1 MKILAVF
8 LNENKRLFREK
19 GLILILLLMPL
30 AFIVPIGSAYTSGA
44 FGGSGDNQPL
54 LVIDYDGGKQAQDLI
69 TTLDESFLIEHNLP
83 ADQAQKYQLE
93 ADPDRAAP
101 GPACDEKIARAQ
113 LKQSARSLALLI
125 PKGLSEAY
133 AQGKPTTVT
142 LLYDP
147 TGDANLR
154 DQVQGVIQ
162 GAAIEISLE
171 KQVMQSGQDMQD
183 LTSIASDD
191 VQNAVAKA
199 AQKTSSK
206 DLKSAIIFEQTP
218 PSNYAERKPPNPLQQ
233 NIPGYT
239 VMFVFL
245 VAGFMAGWS
254 IEEKQNGILRRLRSS
269 PVSTSS
275 LLAGKLFHGLV
286 ISLVQIVVLF
296 LVSSAIFRLDLGKD
310 PLAFALVCVALA
322 TTVSC
327 LGMLASAIKFPGAA
341 ITAPLVIGALLG
353 GCLFSPDFFPPLLR
367 TISYFIPHTWAMSA
381 YQDLI
386 VRGQGLVQV
395 LPEIG
400 VLLLFAVVFFGV
412 GVWRYDPLD

>member
-1 MKILAVF
+1 MKIFAVF
-8 LNENKRLFREK
+8 LNENKRLLREK
-19 GLILILLLMPL
+19 GLILILMLMPL

-44 FGGSGDNQPL
+44 AATGDEDRPL

-69 TTLDESFLIEHNLP
+69 ETLDESFRIERNLP
-83 ADQAQKYQLE
+83 VEDAKKVQLDS
-93 ADPDRAAP
+93 DPDCAAP

-113 LKQSARSLALLI
+113 LKASTRTLALLI

-133 AQGKPTTVT
+133 AQSKQTIVT

-147 TGDANLR
+147 AGDVNLR

-162 GAAIEISLE
+162 GAAISISLE
-171 KQVMQSGQDMQD
+171 KQVMQGQRDMQD

-191 VQNAVAKA
+191 VRNAVADA
-199 AQKTSSK
+199 AEKSSTK
-206 DLKSAIIFEQTP
+206 DLKSAIAFEQIA
-218 PSNYAERKPPNPLQQ
+218 PSSYIERKPPNPLQQ

-254 IEEKQNGILRRLRSS
+254 TEEKRNGILRRLRSS
-269 PVSTSS
+269 PVSTAS
-275 LLAGKLFHGLV
+275 LLAGKLLYGLAV
-286 ISLVQIVVLF
+286 SLVQIFVLF
-296 LVSSAIFRLDLGKD
+296 LATSTMFRLDLGKD
-310 PLAFALVCVALA
+310 PVAFVLVCVALA
-322 TTVSC
+322 ATVAC
-327 LGMLASAIKFPGAA
+327 LGLLASAVKFPMSA

-367 TISYFIPHTWAMSA
+367 TISYFIPHTWAMTA
-381 YQDLI
+381 YQDLL

-400 VLLLFAVVFFGV
+400 ALLLFAAVFFGLA
-412 GVWRYDPLD
+412 VWRFDPLD